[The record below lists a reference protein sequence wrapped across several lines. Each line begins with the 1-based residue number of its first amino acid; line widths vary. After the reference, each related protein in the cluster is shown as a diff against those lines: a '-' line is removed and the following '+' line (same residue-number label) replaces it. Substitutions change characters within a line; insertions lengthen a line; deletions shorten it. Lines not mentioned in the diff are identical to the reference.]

1 MASNLIS
8 RGFVML
14 DYLDRLGRKD
24 SYKAKFEALCE
35 AVDNAPAVDAVEVVR
50 CKDCVNRGD
59 DIKCPLCT
67 RDCNWNDDDG
77 CFEWDYYDE
86 TEDDGFCHKGVKRD
100 AVD

>member
-1 MASNLIS
+1 MASDLIS

-50 CKDCVNRGD
+50 CKDCIYHGR
-59 DIKCPLCT
+59 CT
-67 RDCNWNDDDG
+67 YEAVFITSG
-77 CFEWDYYDE
+77 FENPYCCAGWRKE
-86 TEDDGFCHKGVKRD
+86 KKD